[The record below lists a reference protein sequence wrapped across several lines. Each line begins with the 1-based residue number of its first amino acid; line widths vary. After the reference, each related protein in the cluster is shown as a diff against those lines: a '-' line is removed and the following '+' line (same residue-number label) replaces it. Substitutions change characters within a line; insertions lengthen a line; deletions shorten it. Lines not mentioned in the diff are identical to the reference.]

1 MDKDVKILI
10 CVHKEVPL
18 PEHSYFFPVQ
28 GGSDLAASCL
38 PYAQDNTGD
47 HISYKNKN
55 YCELTVHYWFWKNQ
69 KCDIVGLNHYRRYF
83 DFFRKYPQYSPE
95 RSYDEIHSFLSR
107 PYIFPDME
115 ALLSDCDII
124 LPSKRH
130 WPYKI
135 ATQYSIF
142 HIVNDLNILRDVI
155 RELTPDYLP
164 AFEHL
169 VYCDNAYSQ
178 YNMFITSWKYF
189 DAYSE
194 WLFKILFEVEKRV
207 KISSYVDQARV
218 FGYMAERLINVYV
231 QKNSLKVKYIPVIM
245 PVEEAEIGERLS
257 NFRYTL
263 RCLRNDFVF
272 KYLKL

>member
-1 MDKDVKILI
+1 MYKDIKILI
-10 CVHKEVPL
+10 CVHKEVSL
-18 PEHSYFFPVQ
+18 PEHPYFFPVQ
-28 GGSDLAASCL
+28 GGSDLAVSQL
-38 PYAQDNTGD
+38 PYTQDNTGD
-47 HISYKNKN
+47 HISQKNKN
-55 YCELTVHYWFWKNQ
+55 YCELTAQYWFWKNQ

-83 DFFRKYPQYSPE
+83 DFFHKYPKYAPE
-95 RSYDEIHSFLSR
+95 RSFDEIHSFLSR
-107 PYIFPDME
+107 PYVFPDME
-115 ALLSDCDII
+115 ALLSNCDII

-135 ATQYSIF
+135 ATQYAIF

-155 RELTPDYLP
+155 RDLTPDYLP
-164 AFEHL
+164 TFDHFL
-169 VYCDNAYSQ
+169 YSDNAHSQ

-194 WLFKILFEVEKRV
+194 WLFKILFEVEKRL

-231 QKNSLKVKYIPVIM
+231 QKNRLKVKYLPVIM
-245 PVEEAEIGERLS
+245 PVEKSEIGERLS
-257 NFRYTL
+257 NFRYTV
-263 RCLRNDFVF
+263 RCLRNDLVF

>member
-1 MDKDVKILI
+1 MEKNIKILI

-18 PEHSYFFPVQ
+18 PEHPYFFPVQ
-28 GGSDLAASCL
+28 GGSDLALSRL
-38 PYAQDNTGD
+38 PYTQDNTGD
-47 HISYKNKN
+47 HISSKNKN

-83 DFFRKYPQYSPE
+83 DFLRKHPKYAPE
-95 RSYDEIHSFLSR
+95 RSFDEIHSFLSR
-107 PYIFPDME
+107 PYVFPDME
-115 ALLSDCDII
+115 ALLSDCDIV

-155 RELTPDYLP
+155 RDLTPDYLST
-164 AFEHL
+164 FDHF
-169 VYCDNAYSQ
+169 VYSDNAHSQ

-194 WLFKILFEVEKRV
+194 WLFKILFEVEKRL

-218 FGYMAERLINVYV
+218 FGYMSERLINVYV
-231 QKNSLKVKYIPVIM
+231 QKNHLKVKYLPVIM
-245 PVEEAEIGERLS
+245 PVEKSEIGERLS

-263 RCLRNDFVF
+263 RCWRNDLVF